1 MLSDIFQYPNISKYN
16 GFVSEKIIRKAITD
30 VEINGYMTLESIN
43 KYIKNNTLKSEFE
56 FNGIQISATEFI
68 YIDMRINYNLFMI
81 KNTFYTYETLA
92 KLHPFEQFGKIP
104 EDILTQQVAVLM
116 NSKYRTEVGIQDI
129 NAEPDSYYTITESI
143 PMQIYVAGI
152 VWDDFMHIIKF
163 SNGFKQ
169 FVTPMLLTGGSSNVK
184 FIADLFGIS
193 DNKNLSPVT
202 AQLEDVRIAQIEEK
216 IENTIKPLIADN
228 EEKAKKIKELEAKLA
243 MLGI

>member
-1 MLSDIFQYPNISKYN
+1 
-16 GFVSEKIIRKAITD
+16 
-30 VEINGYMTLESIN
+30 
-43 KYIKNNTLKSEFE
+43 
-56 FNGIQISATEFI
+56 
-68 YIDMRINYNLFMI
+68 
-81 KNTFYTYETLA
+81 
-92 KLHPFEQFGKIP
+92 
-104 EDILTQQVAVLM
+104 
-116 NSKYRTEVGIQDI
+116 
-129 NAEPDSYYTITESI
+129 
-143 PMQIYVAGI
+143 MQIYVAGI

>member
-1 MLSDIFQYPNISKYN
+1 
-16 GFVSEKIIRKAITD
+16 
-30 VEINGYMTLESIN
+30 
-43 KYIKNNTLKSEFE
+43 
-56 FNGIQISATEFI
+56 
-68 YIDMRINYNLFMI
+68 
-81 KNTFYTYETLA
+81 
-92 KLHPFEQFGKIP
+92 
-104 EDILTQQVAVLM
+104 M

-193 DNKNLSPVT
+193 DNKNISPVT
-202 AQLEDVRIAQIEEK
+202 AQLEDVRITQIEEK